1 MNSSVKNLLMNLGV
15 LCPLYVAFA
24 IYAGSLVTHDQL
36 PIVDTEFAHISPYGT
51 EPKYLLWNL
60 HKFGSDDKKIIVV
73 GASNARDGFR
83 PEYMSKF
90 LPDYEIH
97 NAALAAS
104 EIKEVIKT
112 TKLVLDEIP
121 ESKRSE
127 AVFVYGAFFGNF
139 LETSWG
145 FNNRL
150 TNIEV
155 EQLRYGLYKNSGQ
168 EIVPQVWDPLMPWLE
183 DFLRPFAIVDTH
195 IKPKIQPYIDSV
207 ISRLRSGW
215 QDIRNLRELWVKQA
229 PQNLTPEPPAKINA
243 PPRDNTVAE
252 TKKYKV
258 QDGYIR
264 QENDPPE
271 EKMQSYLEFW
281 RTFVNT
287 KDYSVPDHQLKYVTE
302 LAEVVLSAG
311 AKFVIAD
318 IPSPLWM
325 KERSSH
331 FANYQQK
338 KHNFFNP
345 ILANEDA
352 YYVDLVEIADPK
364 NYIDSSHPTAEG
376 AMMWSEKLA
385 NFVSDRVIKK

>member
-1 MNSSVKNLLMNLGV
+1 
-15 LCPLYVAFA
+15 
-24 IYAGSLVTHDQL
+24 
-36 PIVDTEFAHISPYGT
+36 
-51 EPKYLLWNL
+51 
-60 HKFGSDDKKIIVV
+60 
-73 GASNARDGFR
+73 
-83 PEYMSKF
+83 
-90 LPDYEIH
+90 
-97 NAALAAS
+97 
-104 EIKEVIKT
+104 
-112 TKLVLDEIP
+112 
-121 ESKRSE
+121 
-127 AVFVYGAFFGNF
+127 
-139 LETSWG
+139 
-145 FNNRL
+145 
-150 TNIEV
+150 
-155 EQLRYGLYKNSGQ
+155 
-168 EIVPQVWDPLMPWLE
+168 
-183 DFLRPFAIVDTH
+183 
-195 IKPKIQPYIDSV
+195 
-207 ISRLRSGW
+207 
-215 QDIRNLRELWVKQA
+215 
-229 PQNLTPEPPAKINA
+229 LTPEPPAKINA

>member
-1 MNSSVKNLLMNLGV
+1 
-15 LCPLYVAFA
+15 
-24 IYAGSLVTHDQL
+24 
-36 PIVDTEFAHISPYGT
+36 
-51 EPKYLLWNL
+51 
-60 HKFGSDDKKIIVV
+60 
-73 GASNARDGFR
+73 
-83 PEYMSKF
+83 
-90 LPDYEIH
+90 
-97 NAALAAS
+97 
-104 EIKEVIKT
+104 
-112 TKLVLDEIP
+112 
-121 ESKRSE
+121 
-127 AVFVYGAFFGNF
+127 
-139 LETSWG
+139 
-145 FNNRL
+145 
-150 TNIEV
+150 
-155 EQLRYGLYKNSGQ
+155 
-168 EIVPQVWDPLMPWLE
+168 
-183 DFLRPFAIVDTH
+183 
-195 IKPKIQPYIDSV
+195 
-207 ISRLRSGW
+207 
-215 QDIRNLRELWVKQA
+215 
-229 PQNLTPEPPAKINA
+229 
-243 PPRDNTVAE
+243 
-252 TKKYKV
+252 
-258 QDGYIR
+258 
-264 QENDPPE
+264 
-271 EKMQSYLEFW
+271 MQSYLEFW